1 MILLRFISAKLA
13 TKSPTPNGVGLFV
26 VVDGF
31 EKSNA
36 ARMSAAGGGSTEP
49 NLNFHSLLGNENA
62 NESVLP
68 CWTFCRNRRGFSA
81 SKANLFSQ
89 FHHFD
94 IGCLRLLPFSAIL

>member
-1 MILLRFISAKLA
+1 
-13 TKSPTPNGVGLFV
+13 
-26 VVDGF
+26 
-31 EKSNA
+31 
-36 ARMSAAGGGSTEP
+36 MSAAGDGSTEP

-89 FHHFD
+89 FYHYD
-94 IGCLRLLPFSAIL
+94 IRRLRLLPFSAIL